1 MTLFRRHFDEKTVE
15 KKIKKQLSTFFIN
28 QIINQYI
35 YANVFNLIPLQK
47 GIKIACS
54 LLLRLTASIPGRL
67 L

>member
-1 MTLFRRHFDEKTVE
+1 MKKSDE

-47 GIKIACS
+47 GAKIVCF
-54 LLLRLTASIPGRL
+54 LLLRLTASLPGRL
-67 L
+67 V